1 MQDNL
6 KFQVLDWDEQLTVDG
21 EPAEEY
27 IIRLFGRTSNDKTIC
42 CNISDFTPYFYVKLD
57 LPINTGQIKNFVDLV
72 KDRMYPKEN
81 KDGLLRYS
89 IQDAH
94 DFYGFTNFT
103 KFKFIRFE
111 FANMSAYKSLERVF
125 KKKII
130 VPGISKKSI
139 KFKTYESNIIPFI
152 RMAHIKQLNSVGWI
166 ELNKNQYIISNNN
179 TSDSL
184 TELNITCSWKELNPY
199 NEIKSVK
206 FIICS
211 FDLECTSIDGSF
223 PNPQR
228 PGDKIIQIG
237 LTLSKYGEDE
247 CYAKYILTLGG
258 CSPIPGVEV
267 YTYNTEKKLLLGF
280 SQLIRK
286 LDPDLITGYNIFG
299 FDFYYL
305 RERSLLLGIPEEFSK
320 LSRIKDLECEYIESK
335 LASSALGENIL
346 KYYKMPGRVVF
357 DLMKVI
363 QRDHRLASYKL
374 DEVASNFIREVIL
387 DITYDETKDISTIKT
402 KNTNGIYLDQFIKI
416 CYNDG
421 MTENTYMDGKKFKII
436 DLTKTSITFNGNIN
450 TNEFMNKGYKVF
462 WSQAKDDIT
471 PNDIFRLQEGTDDDR
486 ALIAKYCVQDCAL
499 CNKLISKLQIITNS
513 IGMAQVCHVPLS
525 FLFLRGQ
532 GVKIFSLVA
541 KKCREK
547 NHIIPVLK
555 KKPKPEE
562 SKERDT
568 IEKQIQNIEKY
579 YNKKYNDDDDD
590 EDEDDDTGYEGAT
603 VFEPKTGVHLEPIP
617 VLDYSSLYPNSM
629 RLRNLSHEMLVN
641 DEKYNNLPG
650 YIYHKITYK
659 NSDNTFTDCTFAE
672 KEDGTKGIIPEILTE
687 LLQARKKYKNQ
698 MEQMKENGGDPF
710 VVAILDG
717 LQAAY
722 KVTANSLY
730 GQTGA
735 PTSPIYMKQIAAST
749 TATGREMLQFS
760 KYFIENVFSKLITLA
775 QTDKDKY
782 LEYITEIYKYYP
794 TEMELISDDN
804 NIAKFH
810 VSSIANKQIPDSKF
824 IRNNM
829 EFYCKTD
836 EEFINK
842 YSKQL
847 KLLNINNLEEYTNFI
862 KNLSVKNYEEYSNFK
877 KYINKLIN
885 NKTKK
890 YNNCLELLGIDSID
904 NIKSNIEEFKKD
916 NFIEEF
922 NVMLNNIGYKNREEM
937 FLKFYDNI
945 NELLENKYV
954 TPKGI
959 YGDTDSI
966 FYCLHIK
973 DKITNEIIKDKTA
986 LNISIKLG
994 IWSSILITTLL
1005 PAPMAQEYEKVLWPF
1020 IILTKKR
1027 YVGNLYEKNPNKF
1040 YQKSMG
1046 IVLKRRDNANIV
1058 KIVCGNIIDQI
1069 LNKQSIEGAVK
1080 KTQELLTKIIT
1091 GKIPL
1096 DKFIITKTLKTTYKD
1111 RTRIVH
1117 AVLAD
1122 RMGDRDPG
1130 NKPQSND
1137 RIPYAYIE
1145 TGDKVINLQGDRV
1158 EHWDYIIKNN
1168 IKLDYLFY
1176 ITNQIMKP
1184 AIQFLELIVEK
1195 PNLIFNEYI
1204 IREENRKSGKLPI
1217 GYYLEGEPG
1226 ETKIDFDEFA
1236 NIINTECSK
1245 IINNIDIKPKK
1256 TVKKVIKRII
1266 KKPINNLNILD
1277 DDFL

>member
-1 MQDNL
+1 MTDNL

-21 EPAEEY
+21 EPAKEY
-27 IIRLFGRTSNDKTIC
+27 IIRLFGRTSDDKTIC
-42 CNISDFTPYFYVKLD
+42 CTVDDFTPYFFVKLD
-57 LPINTGQIKNFVDLV
+57 LPMNTGQIKNFVELV
-72 KDRMYPKEN
+72 RERMYPKEN
-81 KDGLLRYS
+81 KEGLLKYT

-111 FANMSAYKSLERVF
+111 FANMAAYKSLERVF

-139 KFKTYESNIIPFI
+139 KFKVYESNIIPFI

-166 ELNKNQYIISNNN
+166 ELNKNQYTQMNNN
-179 TSDSL
+179 ISDSL
-184 TELNITCSWKELNPY
+184 TELNIICSWKNLTPY
-199 NEIKSVK
+199 NIIKSVK

-237 LTLSKYGEDE
+237 VTLSRYGEDE

-258 CSPIPGVEV
+258 CSPIAGVEV
-267 YTYNTEKKLLLGF
+267 SSYKTEKKLLLGF
-280 SQLIRK
+280 TELIRK
-286 LDPDLITGYNIFG
+286 IDPDMITGYNIFG

-305 RERSLLLGIPEEFSK
+305 RERSVLLGIEDEFSK
-320 LSRIKDLECEYIESK
+320 LSRIKDLECEYVESK

-346 KYYKMPGRVVF
+346 KYFKMPGRVVF

-374 DEVASNFIREVIL
+374 DEVAANFIRETIL
-387 DITYDETKDISTIKT
+387 DITYDKDNDKSTIKT

-436 DLTKTSITFNGNIN
+436 ELTKTSITFNGKVN
-450 TNEFMNKGYKVF
+450 TEEFMNKGYKVY
-462 WSQAKDDIT
+462 WSQAKDDIS
-471 PNDIFRLQEGTDDDR
+471 PNDIFRLQEGSDDDR

-555 KKPKPEE
+555 KKFKPDENTE
-562 SKERDT
+562 KDN
-568 IEKQIQNIEKY
+568 IEKQIENIEKY
-579 YNKKYNDDDDD
+579 FNKKYNNDE
-590 EDEDDDTGYEGAT
+590 EDEDDEDDTGYEGAT

-641 DEKYNNLPG
+641 DDKYNNMKG

-659 NSDNTFTDCTFAE
+659 NSDNTFTECTFAE

-698 MEQMKENGGDPF
+698 MEHLKETGGDPF

-717 LQAAY
+717 LQQAY

-760 KYFIENVFSKLITLA
+760 KYFIENVFSKFITLA
-775 QTDKDKY
+775 QTDKEAY
-782 LEYITEIYKYYP
+782 LEYIREIYKYYP
-794 TEMELISDDN
+794 TEMSLDETTQ
-804 NIAKFH
+804 FH
-810 VSSIANKQIPDSKF
+810 VATVANKPIPDSKF

-829 EFYCKTD
+829 EFYCKSNED
-836 EEFINK
+836 MISK

-847 KLLNINNLEEYTNFI
+847 SLLNINNLEDFDNFI
-862 KNLSVKNYEEYSNFK
+862 KNLSNKTYEEQSNFK
-877 KYINKLIN
+877 KYLNKLIN

-890 YNNCLELLGIDSID
+890 YNNYLEILNINKID
-904 NIKSNIEEFKKD
+904 NIKYNVEEFQKD
-916 NFIEEF
+916 NFITEF
-922 NVMLNNIGYKNREEM
+922 NIILNNIGYKNREEM
-937 FLKFYDNI
+937 FLKFYDI
-945 NELLENKYV
+945 VNELLDNKYV

-973 DKITNEIIKDKTA
+973 DKKTDTIIKDKNA
-986 LNISIKLG
+986 LVISINFG
-994 IWSSILITTLL
+994 IWSSILISTLL

-1046 IVLKRRDNANIV
+1046 IVLKRRDNANVV
-1058 KIVCGNIIDQI
+1058 KMVCGNIIDQI

-1080 KTQELLTKIIT
+1080 KTQDLLTKIIT

-1096 DKFIITKTLKTTYKD
+1096 DKFIITKTLKTSYKD
-1111 RTRIVH
+1111 RTKIVH

-1122 RMGDRDPG
+1122 RMGERDPG

-1145 TGDKVINLQGDRV
+1145 TGDRIINLQGDRV

-1168 IKLDYLFY
+1168 LKLDYLFY

-1184 AIQFLELIVEK
+1184 AIQFLELIVEN
-1195 PNLIFNEYI
+1195 PDRIFNEYI

-1217 GYYLEGEPG
+1217 KYYLEGDDND
-1226 ETKIDFDEFA
+1226 KNNLIDFDEFTD
-1236 NIINTECSK
+1236 IINKECQ
-1245 IINNIDIKPKK
+1245 NIKKEENKPKK
-1256 TVKKVIKRII
+1256 VVKKIIKRII
-1266 KKPINNLNILD
+1266 KKPSNNLSILD
-1277 DDFL
+1277 DDFI